1 MSMARE
7 VAASEMQVVNLTK
20 RYNGVAVVDDVSFTV
35 ATGEFVAILGPS
47 GAGKTTLFRCIA
59 ALTQLDSGRV
69 VVHRRELHR
78 LRGAQLCAA
87 RREIGLIFQQFNLIR
102 RLTALENV
110 LAGRLGHVPT
120 WRALVRHFRLADH
133 QLALASLHRV
143 GLLDYAAQRADRLS
157 GGQQQRVAIARV
169 LAQQSRFIL
178 ADEPVASLDPET
190 AASVLDI
197 LRAVSRE
204 RGIAVLCSLHQVEL
218 ATTFADRI
226 IGLRDGRVVLDLPAA
241 QLSASDCSAIY
252 RADPESQQPSR
263 PSEVTQPCRIL

>member
-1 MSMARE
+1 MSMARQ
-7 VAASEMQVVNLTK
+7 VTAAEMQVVDLTK
-20 RYNGVAVVDDVSFTV
+20 RYNGVAVVDNVSFTV

-59 ALTQLDSGRV
+59 ALTQLDGGRV

-120 WRALVRHFRLADH
+120 WRALVRRFGAADR
-133 QLALASLHRV
+133 QLALASLDRV

-197 LRAVSRE
+197 LRAVTRE

-226 IGLRDGRVVLDLPAA
+226 IGLRHGRVVLDVPAA
-241 QLSASDCSAIY
+241 RLSASDCSVIY
-252 RADPESQQPSR
+252 RADAEGQQPSR
-263 PSEVTQPCRIL
+263 PSEATRPCRIL